1 MSTYGD
7 VTQSQSPSQTAGKA
21 TAALVLG
28 ILGLVLIPIIPSI
41 LAIVFGNS
49 AKQQIDGSGG
59 RLGGR
64 GLASAGV
71 VLGWVALA
79 LGALLI
85 IAVVAL

>member
-7 VTQSQSPSQTAGKA
+7 VPHSQSSSQTAGKA

-41 LAIVFGNS
+41 LAIVFGNA
-49 AKQQIDGSGG
+49 AKREIDASGG
-59 RLGGR
+59 TLGGR
-64 GLASAGV
+64 GSASAGV

-79 LGALLI
+79 LWALFI
-85 IAVVAL
+85 IAVLAL

>member
-1 MSTYGD
+1 MSTYGE
-7 VTQSQSPSQTAGKA
+7 VTHTQSSSETPGKA
-21 TAALVLG
+21 TASLVLG
-28 ILGLVLIPIIPSI
+28 LVGLVLIPIIPSI

-64 GLASAGV
+64 GLATAGV

-79 LGALLI
+79 LWALFI
-85 IAVVAL
+85 VAVVAL